1 MEMHTC
7 EKLLTCDLDHLEVQ
21 LNLLNWLYSGALIV
35 FDPGH
40 KHFYG
45 HHIRDC
51 ILSLEPGKLG

>member
-1 MEMHTC
+1 MVAAPV
-7 EKLLTCDLDHLEVQ
+7 KTCDLGHLEVQ

-45 HHIRDC
+45 HHIREC
-51 ILSLEPGKLG
+51 SLYSFS